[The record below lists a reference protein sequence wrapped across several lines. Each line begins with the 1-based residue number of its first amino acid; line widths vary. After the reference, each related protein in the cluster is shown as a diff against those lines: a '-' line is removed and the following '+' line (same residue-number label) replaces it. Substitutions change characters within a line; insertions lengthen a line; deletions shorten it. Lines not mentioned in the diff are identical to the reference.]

1 MSVASALRANGRSVD
16 LILEQ
21 KKMKWAFKH
30 AERTGAE
37 RLVLVM
43 PNEWEEGKVRIKNLF
58 TGEETDVD
66 IDSL

>member
-66 IDSL
+66 IESL

>member
-16 LILEQ
+16 LILEP
-21 KKMKWAFKH
+21 KKMKWTFKH

-43 PNEWEEGKVRIKNLF
+43 PNEWEEGKVRIKNLDS
-58 TGEETDVD
+58 GEESDVAIGD
-66 IDSL
+66 L

>member
-1 MSVASALRANGRSVD
+1 
-16 LILEQ
+16 
-21 KKMKWAFKH
+21 MKWAFKH

-66 IDSL
+66 IESL